1 MVSDSFRS
9 LAAASVVVMLGFV
22 ASRVLGLVRNMVI
35 LSQFGAGREYEAYLA
50 AIAIPDL
57 VFQVLAGG
65 AVGSAFIPV
74 FKSYFTRGDETNG
87 WKLTSSVMTIAIVGT
102 VPVAVLLGFLARPL
116 VSYVLVPGWDTD
128 S

>member
-9 LAAASVVVMLGFV
+9 LAAASVVVMLGFA

-35 LSQFGAGREYEAYLA
+35 LSQFGAGRDYEAYLA

-87 WKLTSSVMTIAIVGT
+87 WRLTSSVMTIAIVGT
-102 VPVAVLLGFLARPL
+102 VPVAVLLGF
-116 VSYVLVPGWDTD
+116 
-128 S
+128 